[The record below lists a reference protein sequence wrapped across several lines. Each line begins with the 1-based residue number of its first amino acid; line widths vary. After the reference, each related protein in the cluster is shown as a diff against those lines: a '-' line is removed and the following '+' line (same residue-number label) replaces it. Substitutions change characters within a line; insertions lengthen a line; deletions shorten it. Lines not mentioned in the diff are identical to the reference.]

1 MVPVADRLDHLALE
15 VRDLEGAERFYT
27 TILGLEVVTRI
38 GTEQVLLRCGSMVL
52 ALMRNARAPVRS
64 EEQKRAEIGDP
75 FGKSHLCFRTSEA
88 NLRQALRE
96 WPRQGVPVHG
106 PVDWGD
112 HTCLYF
118 LDPEGNLLELSTP
131 PGR

>member
-1 MVPVADRLDHLALE
+1 MAPVVGGLDHLALE

-27 TILGLEVVTRI
+27 SVLRMEVETRI
-38 GTEQVLLRCGSMVL
+38 GTEQVLLRCGSARL
-52 ALMRNARAPVRS
+52 ALMRNPRAPLRS
-64 EEQKRAEIGDP
+64 EEQKRAEIANP
-75 FGKSHLCFRTSEA
+75 FGKGHLCFRTTEEA
-88 NLRQALRE
+88 LREALRE
-96 WPRQGVPVHG
+96 WPSKGIPLHG

-118 LDPEGNLLELSTP
+118 LDPEGNLLEISTP

>member
-1 MVPVADRLDHLALE
+1 MAPLARGLDHLAVE

-27 TILGLEVVTRI
+27 EVLGLRVRNRI
-38 GTEQVLLRCGSMVL
+38 GAEQVLLECGSTVL
-52 ALMRNARAPVRS
+52 ALMRNPRAPVRS
-64 EEQKRAEIGDP
+64 EADRKAEISDP
-75 FGKSHLCFRTSEA
+75 FGKGHLCFLTDEGGLERARE
-88 NLRQALRE
+88 E
-96 WPRQGVPVHG
+96 WPRRSIPVHG

-131 PGR
+131 PRR